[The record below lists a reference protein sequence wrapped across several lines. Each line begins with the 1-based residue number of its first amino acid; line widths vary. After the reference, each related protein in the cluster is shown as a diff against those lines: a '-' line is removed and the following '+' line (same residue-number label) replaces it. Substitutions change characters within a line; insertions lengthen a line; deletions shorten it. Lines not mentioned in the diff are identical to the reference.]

1 MNFYLKDLN
10 LHFDHKLLD
19 EAEAL
24 ISSGDLQKIVEVKK
38 DQWQLNFQYENAAAQ
53 CTIKDDKVRKYA
65 CNCVQYTLYKKCKHV
80 ATICMLIQKI
90 KLSADNPINK
100 ADVRLLNSVPLGKIL
115 QNTQQVELVNFLIQ
129 FAKYSPELTLAL
141 KARFLFNFLEEI
153 SPEMDPILSLQVEKF
168 VQSKRPAENRLFNL
182 YKTIDAYFDQ
192 ADAKL
197 NEQETMMSFSILN
210 LIGFNLKK
218 LFKSGLQEDQLLL
231 EKGVKLLDETFS
243 LWKIFVAPQAK
254 KQIIDLYLDMFETLE
269 YVTNNKWHEK
279 FAEKLMLTISRSDEY
294 IDIKQVLIDKSL
306 QKISFLE
313 NKAVWLNF
321 IIYSENLRGNKSDF
335 DEILIV
341 VDKNIDL
348 LRALFSRL
356 ISKLNYQEAI
366 ALVLFIQNK
375 DVKYFKHYDLELNE
389 VLLEMYIRT
398 KSWKKTHD
406 LAVKIF
412 PLQPSVESLQY
423 IKKQFPD
430 KFAEL
435 LEDLNNIQYNNV
447 ADEISAEIVF
457 SGISNDYQ
465 KPLEMIRNAQDL
477 SLLMKYDSL
486 FWKSNK
492 EETVELY
499 KQLSIIYL
507 ETHFGEPAQE
517 YIRMMY
523 VHLEKAGYRA
533 EGKTIKK
540 FLEQSFKKRNLPEN
554 LIEFPIV

>member
-10 LHFDHKLLD
+10 LHFDQRLLD
-19 EAEAL
+19 EAESL

-38 DQWQLNFQYENAAAQ
+38 DQWQLNFQYENAATQ
-53 CTIKDDKVRKYA
+53 CNIKDDKVRKYL

-80 ATICMLIQKI
+80 ATICLFIQKI
-90 KLSADNPINK
+90 KLNADNPNNK
-100 ADVRLLNSVPLGKIL
+100 SDARLLNSVPLGKIL

-129 FAKYSPELTLAL
+129 YAKTSPELSFGL
-141 KARFLFNFLEEI
+141 KARFLFNYLEEI

-182 YKTIDAYFDQ
+182 YKAFDAYFDQ

-197 NEQETMMSFSILN
+197 NDQETMMSFSILN
-210 LIGFNLKK
+210 LIGLNLKK
-218 LFKSGLQEDQLLL
+218 LFKAGHHEDQILI

-254 KQIIDLYLDMFETLE
+254 KQIIDLYIEMFETLE
-269 YVTNNKWHEK
+269 YVTNNSWHEK

-294 IDIKQVLIDKSL
+294 LEIKHTLLDTSL

-356 ISKLNYQEAI
+356 ITKLNYQEAI

-375 DVKYFKHYDLELNE
+375 DVKYFKHYDLELNAI
-389 VLLEMYIRT
+389 LLEMYIRT
-398 KSWKKTHD
+398 KSWKKTRD

-423 IKKQFPD
+423 IKKQFPE
-430 KFAEL
+430 KFVEL
-435 LEDLNNIQYNNV
+435 LEDLNNLQYNSI
-447 ADEISAEIVF
+447 ADQISAEIVF

-465 KPLEMIRNAQDL
+465 KPIEMIRNAKDL
-477 SLLMKYDSL
+477 SLLLQYDSL

-499 KQLSIIYL
+499 KQLSLAYL
-507 ETHFGEPAQE
+507 ESHFGEPAQE
-517 YIRMMY
+517 YIRLMY
-523 VHLEKAGYRA
+523 VHLEKSGYRA
-533 EGKTIKK
+533 EGKSIKK

-554 LIEFPIV
+554 LIQFPIV